1 MKQEET
7 TVGVQDTLRRVS
19 FAIVFGKPVEATFDG
34 GILSSDSGV
43 MLLREKPCASIA
55 VGTIRS
61 LPGLHLFAID
71 SPAFATYTLIA
82 NVSKTVTVHARR
94 TNCTEKLALRSFL
107 MSLYRQ

>member
-1 MKQEET
+1 M
-7 TVGVQDTLRRVS
+7 GVQDTLRRVS
-19 FAIVFGKPVEATFDG
+19 LASVFDKPVEATFDG

-55 VGTIRS
+55 VGSIRP

-71 SPAFATYTLIA
+71 TQAFAAYTLIA
-82 NVSKTVTVHARR
+82 TLSKTVTVHAQR
-94 TNCTEKLALRSFL
+94 TNCAEKLALRSHL